1 MEFNQSARPRAARAR
16 VCLPALKPLPAAVLL
31 AGMTMAQ
38 YASAT
43 SDGASASA
51 PRPQPGMTLASASFD
66 ENFLRSGSG
75 EIVDLSRFANGNP
88 LLAGEYRAD
97 VYVADRFIGRETI
110 TVKPGEGAHGAARI
124 CVSRTLFDRLAID
137 AAQVPAD
144 TLARLADPAGC
155 VAIEELSGDAHAS
168 LDTAELRLDVSLPQA
183 LMRRHARGYV
193 DPALWDSGVTAGMLG
208 YNATFYRSESGNLT
222 QQSAYVGL
230 NAGFNVGGWMFR
242 HSGSY
247 QWREREPSRYNSIR
261 TYVQRDITPLK
272 ARVTLGES
280 NTSGDLF
287 DTFAFRGVQLATD
300 DQMWPESMRGYAPV
314 VRGIAQTNARVT
326 VRQGDAVLYETSV
339 APGEFVIDDLY
350 PTGYGGDLNV
360 TVTEADGRVQEFK
373 VPYASVAQLL
383 RPGRTR
389 YSVVAGAV
397 RYSGLSY
404 LPKVIQAT
412 VQRGL
417 TNSFTAYAGAQIMN
431 DYGAVLAGG
440 AFSTP
445 LGAVALDVTKSW
457 VSSAGFRRNG
467 TSVRATYSK
476 LITATNSN
484 LSVAAYRF
492 SSSGYMDLQN
502 ALQYSDQAR
511 RGTLD
516 NTSWTTSRP
525 RNRLSVTASQGFGS
539 RGGNLYVSGYSQ
551 NFWDRSGS
559 DTQFQVGYSNNFR
572 SLGYTASISRSRTS
586 LGRMENLYMLSLSVP
601 LGGKSHAPTLNT
613 AVTNGPDGTSVR
625 STVNGT
631 ALKDNSLDYSVG
643 VTRNANRDVGAN
655 GSVLY
660 RSHYSALQGSFDVAD
675 RYRAMSAGASGM
687 LVADGGGVT
696 ASPYNAQSVAIVEAP
711 AAAGARVL
719 GYSAIVLDRN
729 GHAVVPY
736 LNPYRLNE
744 VSIDPNG
751 LPDDVELL
759 TTRQQVAPR
768 NGAIVKVRYGTV
780 VGRPVLI
787 RGTLP
792 GGDVLPFGASVVDMN
807 GNAVGTVGQN
817 GRLYARLAD
826 GVDKVVVKWGERDR
840 NGCQL
845 VLPEPA
851 PDAAAD
857 GKTGPLK
864 HLQRFDAVCQPFA
877 TETDQAASVR
887 ARMATQHSG

>member
-417 TNSFTAYAGAQIMN
+417 
-431 DYGAVLAGG
+431 
-440 AFSTP
+440 P
-445 LGAVALDVTKSW
+445 
-457 VSSAGFRRNG
+457 
-467 TSVRATYSK
+467 
-476 LITATNSN
+476 
-484 LSVAAYRF
+484 
-492 SSSGYMDLQN
+492 
-502 ALQYSDQAR
+502 
-511 RGTLD
+511 
-516 NTSWTTSRP
+516 
-525 RNRLSVTASQGFGS
+525 
-539 RGGNLYVSGYSQ
+539 
-551 NFWDRSGS
+551 
-559 DTQFQVGYSNNFR
+559 
-572 SLGYTASISRSRTS
+572 
-586 LGRMENLYMLSLSVP
+586 
-601 LGGKSHAPTLNT
+601 
-613 AVTNGPDGTSVR
+613 
-625 STVNGT
+625 
-631 ALKDNSLDYSVG
+631 
-643 VTRNANRDVGAN
+643 
-655 GSVLY
+655 
-660 RSHYSALQGSFDVAD
+660 
-675 RYRAMSAGASGM
+675 
-687 LVADGGGVT
+687 T
-696 ASPYNAQSVAIVEAP
+696 ASP
-711 AAAGARVL
+711 RM
-719 GYSAIVLDRN
+719 R
-729 GHAVVPY
+729 
-736 LNPYRLNE
+736 
-744 VSIDPNG
+744 
-751 LPDDVELL
+751 
-759 TTRQQVAPR
+759 
-768 NGAIVKVRYGTV
+768 
-780 VGRPVLI
+780 GR
-787 RGTLP
+787 R
-792 GGDVLPFGASVVDMN
+792 S
-807 GNAVGTVGQN
+807 
-817 GRLYARLAD
+817 
-826 GVDKVVVKWGERDR
+826 
-840 NGCQL
+840 
-845 VLPEPA
+845 
-851 PDAAAD
+851 
-857 GKTGPLK
+857 
-864 HLQRFDAVCQPFA
+864 
-877 TETDQAASVR
+877 
-887 ARMATQHSG
+887 

>member
-1 MEFNQSARPRAARAR
+1 MS
-16 VCLPALKPLPAAVLL
+16 
-31 AGMTMAQ
+31 MAH
-38 YASAT
+38 YASAA
-43 SDGASASA
+43 DGSASA
-51 PRPQPGMTLASASFD
+51 LAQSGQPTPLLASASFD
-66 ENFLRSGSG
+66 QDFLRSGSG
-75 EIVDLSRFANGNP
+75 ETVDLSRFANGNP
-88 LLAGEYRAD
+88 LLPGEYRVD
-97 VYVADRFIGRETI
+97 VYVADRFIARETVA
-110 TVKPGEGAHGAARI
+110 VKSGDGPDGAARI

-137 AAQVPAD
+137 VAQVPTD

-155 VAIEELSGDAHAS
+155 VTIEELTDGAHAS
-168 LDTAELRLDVSLPQA
+168 LDTADLRLDVSLPQA
-183 LMRRHARGYV
+183 MLRRRARGYV

-222 QQSAYVGL
+222 QQSAYVGI

-247 QWREREPSRYNSIR
+247 QWREREPSRYSSIR

-280 NTSGDLF
+280 NTSGEIF

-339 APGEFVIDDLY
+339 APGAFVIEDLY

-389 YSVVAGAV
+389 YSVVAGTV

-404 LPKVIQAT
+404 LPKVVQAT

-417 TNSFTAYAGAQIMN
+417 SNSFTAYAGAQFTN

-440 AFSTP
+440 ALSTP
-445 LGAVALDVTKSW
+445 VGAVALDITKSW
-457 VSSAGFRRNG
+457 ASSGGFKRNG

-511 RGTLD
+511 RGTLSD
-516 NTSWTTSRP
+516 SSWATSRP
-525 RNRLSVTASQGFGS
+525 RNRLSVTASQGLGQ
-539 RGGNLYVSGYSQ
+539 RGGNLYISGYSQ

-559 DTQFQVGYSNNFR
+559 DTQFQIGYSNSFR
-572 SLGYTASISRSRTS
+572 SLGYTASVSRSRTS
-586 LGRMENLYMLSLSVP
+586 LGRMENIVMLSLSVP
-601 LGGKSHAPTLNT
+601 LGGKSRAPTLNV
-613 AVTNGPDGTSVR
+613 AATNGSDGTSVR

-631 ALKDNSLDYSVG
+631 ALKDNSLDYSIG
-643 VTRNANRDVGAN
+643 VTRESNRDVGGN

-687 LVADGGGVT
+687 LVADAGGVT
-696 ASPYNAQSVAIVEAP
+696 ASPYNSQSIAIVEAP

-719 GYSAIVLDRN
+719 GYSAVVLDGDGR
-729 GHAVVPY
+729 AVVPY

-744 VSIDPNG
+744 LSIDPNG

-780 VGRPVLI
+780 VGRPVLV

-792 GGDVLPFGASVVDMN
+792 GGNVLPFGASVVDPA

-817 GRLYARLAD
+817 GQLYARLAE
-826 GVDKVVVKWGERDR
+826 GVEKLIVKWGQQDR
-840 NGCQL
+840 NSCL
-845 VLPEPA
+845 LMLPEQTPA
-851 PDAAAD
+851 SAD
-857 GKTGPLK
+857 GKSGPLK
-864 HLQRFDAVCQPFA
+864 HLQRFDAVCQPLA
-877 TETDQAASVR
+877 PEANQAASTRSHRPVQ
-887 ARMATQHSG
+887 TSG